1 MNNIRNT
8 KNNNNNDYNNNKA
21 IIIMIIIIQIIV
33 IIITMIIVSK
43 TTKLEIKREIFSL
56 INLSTRF
63 FTLIKAIYLERMF
76 QDDVANKPFF
86 SEVQP

>member
-1 MNNIRNT
+1 
-8 KNNNNNDYNNNKA
+8 
-21 IIIMIIIIQIIV
+21 
-33 IIITMIIVSK
+33 MIIVSK
-43 TTKLEIKREIFSL
+43 TSKLEIKREIFSL

-86 SEVQP
+86 SEVQH

>member
-21 IIIMIIIIQIIV
+21 IIIMIIIQIIV
-33 IIITMIIVSK
+33 VIITMIIVSK

-86 SEVQP
+86 SEVQH